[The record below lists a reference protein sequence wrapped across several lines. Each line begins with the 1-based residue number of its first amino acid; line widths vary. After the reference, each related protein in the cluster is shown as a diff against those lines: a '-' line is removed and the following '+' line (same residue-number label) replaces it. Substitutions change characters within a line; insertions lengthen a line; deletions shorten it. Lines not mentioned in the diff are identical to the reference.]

1 MTDYS
6 PYLEWIDRQRSLMV
20 QQVEQWSRINSG
32 SFHSEGL
39 ARMCETL
46 REAFALLDGEM
57 TELTCEPMSY
67 MNASG
72 EMTSVPLGKAL
83 HIVKRPDA
91 SVKIFLC
98 GHMDTVYPKDHPF
111 QEPRLLDANR
121 LSGPGVADLK
131 GGLAVML
138 TALLALERSPW
149 ADAIGW
155 EILINPDEEIGSPGS
170 ARHLDACARRNHFG
184 LLYEP
189 ALPHGGMAA
198 QRKGSG
204 NFAVVVKGRA
214 AHAGREF
221 HDGRN
226 AIVAL
231 AEYIQS
237 IYALNGQ
244 MEGVTINPGKIE
256 GGGPVNMVPDLAILH
271 FNTRMATQQ
280 ERHWIEE
287 QLAALDTRFQQQ
299 DGISIQRHGGI
310 SRPPKLINPANEHL
324 IAAVTQSAQM
334 LGLTLSW
341 QATGGCCDG
350 NNLAAS
356 GLPNVDTMG
365 VRGGNIHSEREY
377 VLLDSLTER
386 AKLSALLLMRLAD
399 GEVKITTS

>member
-1 MTDYS
+1 MTDYN
-6 PYLEWIDRQRSLMV
+6 PYLEWIDRQRSRMV
-20 QQVEQWSRINSG
+20 QQVEKWSRINSG
-32 SFHSEGL
+32 SYNIEGL

-46 REAFALLDGEM
+46 EEEFALLDGEM
-57 TELTCEPMSY
+57 TELACEPMTRV
-67 MNASG
+67 NATG
-72 EMTSVPLGKAL
+72 EMVSVPLGKAL
-83 HIVKRPDA
+83 HIAKRPNA
-91 SVKIFLC
+91 LVKVFLG
-98 GHMDTVYPKDHPF
+98 GHMDTVYPADHPF

-138 TALLALERSPW
+138 TALQALERSPL
-149 ADAIGW
+149 ADHIGW
-155 EILINPDEEIGSPGS
+155 EVLINADEEIGSLGS
-170 ARHLDACARRNHFG
+170 ARYLDACARRNHYG

-189 ALPHGGMAA
+189 ALPQGGMAA
-198 QRKGSG
+198 ERKGSG
-204 NFAVVVKGRA
+204 NFTVVVKGRA

-237 IYALNGQ
+237 IYALNGRR
-244 MEGVTINPGKIE
+244 EGITVNPGKIE

-280 ERHWIEE
+280 EKQWIEE
-287 QLAALDTRFQQQ
+287 QLAALDAKFQQQ
-299 DGISIQRHGGI
+299 EGIAIQRHGGI
-310 SRPPKLINPANEHL
+310 SRPPKLISEANKQL
-324 IAAVTQSAQM
+324 ITAVTQSAQL
-334 LGLTLSW
+334 LGLSLSW

-350 NNLAAS
+350 NNLAAA

-377 VLLDSLTER
+377 VVLDSLTER
-386 AKLSALLLMRLAD
+386 AKLSALLLLRLAD
-399 GEVKITTS
+399 GEVKFTTP